1 MAHLSEESLTLL
13 ALGEALDPQ
22 SREHVASCADCTAE
36 LASLQRVVHA
46 GRAEAPGA
54 SRRDGDGWVLK
65 GRKISD
71 TPVIVDTAPTLYINM
86 NSVQKL
92 GVQVPVEMLGSA
104 NLIQ

>member
-46 GRAEAPGA
+46 GRAEAPAVTPMRFLPAIHCGSMA
-54 SRRDGDGWVLK
+54 SALST
-65 GRKISD
+65 I
-71 TPVIVDTAPTLYINM
+71 
-86 NSVQKL
+86 
-92 GVQVPVEMLGSA
+92 
-104 NLIQ
+104 